1 MPDNTL
7 RARDEAFWQT
17 FADRYDVEPGPLNL
31 ENGYF
36 GRMSRTVVEEY
47 QRNIELINRSNS
59 VYVRQRFEQDDS
71 LKIRA
76 QLARL
81 IGAPA
86 DSVALTRNAS
96 EGLQSLIRNYN
107 RLQPGD
113 QVLICD
119 LEYDTVKGAMR
130 WLARNRGVEV
140 VEIEHAHPATFDS
153 LLNTY
158 RETFARYPRLKLMAL
173 THVTH
178 RTGLVMPVQAIAAA
192 AKEHGIDVI
201 LDGAHALGQ
210 IEFDLTELGI
220 YFAGFN
226 LHKWIGAPLTL
237 GFIYIA
243 PERLA
248 DIDPDMG
255 EMHFPVTDIRARTP
269 YSTPNIPALLTL
281 PLVLEEHHAMGG
293 AAAKGSRLNHL
304 RNLWVRPARELPGIE
319 VLTPDDPRLYC
330 GITSMRFIAQTDQQ
344 AMVERLLNRY
354 NLFTVVRTGA
364 ACGPCIRITPGL
376 TTTAEHMTRLTRA
389 LTLLSNDNTGSCRSE
404 HARDGRER

>member
-1 MPDNTL
+1 MPDNTR
-7 RARDEAFWQT
+7 RARDELFWKT
-17 FADRYDVEPGPLNL
+17 FADRYAVESGPVNL

-59 VYVRQRFEQDDS
+59 VYVRQRFEKADGVR
-71 LKIRA
+71 IRTR
-76 QLARL
+76 LAEL
-81 IGAPA
+81 IDVPV
-86 DSVALTRNAS
+86 DSVAFTRNAS
-96 EGLQSLIRNYN
+96 DALQSLIRNYN

-130 WLARNRGVEV
+130 WLARHRGVEV
-140 VEIEHAHPATFDS
+140 IEIEHTHPASFDS
-153 LLNTY
+153 LLETY
-158 RETFARYPRLKLMAL
+158 RDAFARHPRLKLMAL

-192 AKEHGIDVI
+192 AREHGVDVI

-210 IEFDLTELGI
+210 IEFDLAELGI
-220 YFAGFN
+220 EFAGFN

-243 PERLA
+243 PHRLA

-255 EMHFPVTDIRARTP
+255 ELHFPVTDILGRTP

-281 PLVLEEHHAMGG
+281 PLVFEEHRAMGG
-293 AAAKGSRLNHL
+293 AAAKGTRLNYL
-304 RNLWVRPARELPGIE
+304 RDLWVRAVRELPGIE

-330 GITSMRFIAQTDQQ
+330 GITSLCFTAQVDQQ
-344 AMVERLLNRY
+344 TMVERLLNDF
-354 NLFTVVRTGA
+354 NLFTVVRSGA

-376 TTTAEHMTRLTRA
+376 TTTAEHMRQLVAA
-389 LTLLSNDNTGSCRSE
+389 LTQLS
-404 HARDGRER
+404 

>member
-1 MPDNTL
+1 MPDNTR
-7 RARDEAFWQT
+7 RARDESFWRT
-17 FADRYDVEPGPLNL
+17 FADRYDIQPGPINL

-59 VYVRQRFEQDDS
+59 VYVRQRFEASDG

-76 QLARL
+76 RVAGL
-81 IGAPA
+81 IDVPA
-86 DSVALTRNAS
+86 DAVALTRNAS
-96 EGLQSLIRNYN
+96 DGLQSLIRNYN

-113 QVLICD
+113 QVLVCD

-130 WLARNRGVEV
+130 WLARHRGVEV
-140 VEIEHAHPATFDS
+140 IEIEHRHPASFDS

-158 RETFARYPRLKLMAL
+158 REAFVRYPRLKLMAL

-178 RTGLVMPVQAIAAA
+178 RTGLVMPVKAIAAA
-192 AKEHGIDVI
+192 AREHGVDVI

-210 IEFDLTELGI
+210 LAFDLEELGI
-220 YFAGFN
+220 AFAAYN

-237 GFIYIA
+237 GFLYIA
-243 PERLA
+243 PERLG

-255 EMHFPVTDIRARTP
+255 EMHFPITDIRARTP

-281 PLVLEEHHAMGG
+281 PLVLEEHGAMGG
-293 AAAKGSRLNHL
+293 AAAKGARLNYL
-304 RNLWVRPARELPGIE
+304 RNLWVRAARELSGIE
-319 VLTPDDPRLYC
+319 VLTPDDPRLCC
-330 GITSMRFIAQTDQQ
+330 GIASMRFTAHNDQQ
-344 AMVERLLNRY
+344 SMVERLLNDY
-354 NLFTVVRTGA
+354 NLFTVVRSGA

-376 TTTAEHMTRLTRA
+376 TTTAADMAQLITA
-389 LTLLSNDNTGSCRSE
+389 LTELS
-404 HARDGRER
+404 

>member
-1 MPDNTL
+1 MPDNTR
-7 RARDEAFWQT
+7 RARDESFWRT
-17 FADRYDVEPGPLNL
+17 FADRYDVQPGPINL

-59 VYVRQRFEQDDS
+59 VYVRQRFEASDG

-76 QLARL
+76 RVAGL
-81 IGAPA
+81 IDVPA
-86 DSVALTRNAS
+86 DAVALTRNAS
-96 EGLQSLIRNYN
+96 DGLQSLIRNYN

-113 QVLICD
+113 QVLVCD

-130 WLARNRGVEV
+130 WLARHRGVEV
-140 VEIEHAHPATFDS
+140 IEIEHRHPASFDS
-153 LLNTY
+153 LLTTY
-158 RETFARYPRLKLMAL
+158 REAFVRYPRLKLMAL

-178 RTGLVMPVQAIAAA
+178 RTGLVMPVKAIAAA
-192 AKEHGIDVI
+192 AREHGVDVI

-210 IEFDLTELGI
+210 LAFDLKELGI
-220 YFAGFN
+220 AFAAYN

-237 GFIYIA
+237 GFLYIA
-243 PERLA
+243 PERLS

-255 EMHFPVTDIRARTP
+255 EMHFPITDIRARTP

-281 PLVLEEHHAMGG
+281 PLVLEEHWAMGG
-293 AAAKGSRLNHL
+293 AAAKGARLNYL
-304 RNLWVRPARELPGIE
+304 RNLWVRAARELPGIE

-330 GITSMRFIAQTDQQ
+330 GITSMRFTAHNDQQ
-344 AMVERLLNRY
+344 SMVERLLNDY
-354 NLFTVVRTGA
+354 NLFTVVRSGA

-376 TTTAEHMTRLTRA
+376 TTTAADMAQLITA
-389 LTLLSNDNTGSCRSE
+389 LTELS
-404 HARDGRER
+404 

>member
-1 MPDNTL
+1 MPDNTR

-17 FADRYDVEPGPLNL
+17 FADRYAVEPGPINL

-47 QRNIELINRSNS
+47 QHNIELINRSNS
-59 VYVRQRFEQDDS
+59 VHVRQRFEQGQS
-71 LKIRA
+71 VEIRA
-76 QLARL
+76 QLADL
-81 IGAPA
+81 VGVPA
-86 DSVALTRNAS
+86 ESVAFTRNAT

-113 QVLICD
+113 QILICD

-130 WLARNRGVEV
+130 WLAGVRGVEV
-140 VEIEHAHPATFDS
+140 IEIDHQHPATFEG
-153 LLNTY
+153 LLSTY
-158 RETFARYPRLKLMAL
+158 REAFERYPKLKLMAL

-192 AKEHGIDVI
+192 AREYGIDVI

-210 IEFDLTELGI
+210 IEFDLEELGI
-220 YFAGFN
+220 AFAGFN

-243 PERLA
+243 PERLT

-255 EMHFPVTDIRARTP
+255 EMHFPITDIRARTS

-281 PLVLEEHHAMGG
+281 PLVFKEHQDMGG
-293 AAAKGSRLNHL
+293 AAAKGSRLNYL
-304 RNLWVRPARELPGIE
+304 RNLWVKAARDLPGID
-319 VLTPDDPRLYC
+319 VMTPDDPRLYC
-330 GITSMRFIAQTDQQ
+330 GITSMRFTRHADQQ
-344 AMVERLLNRY
+344 VMVERLLNEY
-354 NLFTVVRTGA
+354 NLFTVIRSGA
-364 ACGPCIRITPGL
+364 ASGPSIRITPGL
-376 TTTAEHMTRLTRA
+376 TTTAAQIALLSRA
-389 LTLLSNDNTGSCRSE
+389 LNELR
-404 HARDGRER
+404 